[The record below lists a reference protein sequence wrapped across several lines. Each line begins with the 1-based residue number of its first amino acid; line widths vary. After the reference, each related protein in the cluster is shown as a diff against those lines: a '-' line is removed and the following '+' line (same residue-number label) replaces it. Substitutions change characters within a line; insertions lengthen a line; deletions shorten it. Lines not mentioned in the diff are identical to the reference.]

1 MKAEPA
7 DQAKL
12 LELQELDNHLA
23 QVAKKANTLPEAT
36 ALEELTGQLTVAK
49 EAQREALALVDE
61 ITGEMKRAESD
72 VELVEARIAKDTERL
87 DQSTSAKDAQG
98 LEHELNS
105 LRERLG
111 ALEEVELAVME
122 RLDQAEKEL
131 SGAEQAATELS
142 SQVDDATA
150 ALHSAKA
157 ALEQDYQQTTAKRT
171 DLVGTIPHELV
182 ALYERQRERYGF
194 GASHLRRG
202 ISSASGVAL
211 TESDLAT
218 VRAAAP
224 DDVVL
229 CPDSN
234 AILVRTGES
243 GL

>member
-142 SQVDDATA
+142 SQVDEATA
-150 ALHSAKA
+150 ALKSAKA
-157 ALEQDYQQTTAKRT
+157 ALEQDYQEATAKRI
-171 DLVGTIPHELV
+171 DVVGTIPHELV

>member
-171 DLVGTIPHELV
+171 GLVGAIPHELV

>member
-23 QVAKKANTLPEAT
+23 QVTKKANTLPEAT
-36 ALEELTGQLTVAK
+36 ALDELTRQLSAAK
-49 EAQREALALVDE
+49 EAQREALAVVDE
-61 ITGEMKRAESD
+61 ITAEMKRAESD

-98 LEHELNS
+98 LEHELQS

-122 RLDQAEKEL
+122 RLEQAEKEL
-131 SGAEQAATELS
+131 SGAEQAVTELS
-142 SQVDDATA
+142 SQVDEATA
-150 ALHSAKA
+150 ALKSAKA
-157 ALEQDYQQTTAKRT
+157 ALEQDYQETTAKRSE
-171 DLVGTIPHELV
+171 LVDAILADLV

>member
-12 LELQELDNHLA
+12 MELQELDNHLA
-23 QVAKKANTLPEAT
+23 QVTKKANTLPEAT
-36 ALEELTGQLTVAK
+36 VLDELTTQLSAAK
-49 EAQREALALVDE
+49 EAQREALAVVDE
-61 ITGEMKRAESD
+61 ITAEMKRAESD

-98 LEHELNS
+98 LEHELQS

-122 RLDQAEKEL
+122 RLEQAEKEL

-142 SQVDDATA
+142 SRVDEATA
-150 ALHSAKA
+150 ALKSAKA
-157 ALEQDYQQTTAKRT
+157 SLEQDYQETTAKRGE
-171 DLVGTIPHELV
+171 LVDAIPADLV

>member
-23 QVAKKANTLPEAT
+23 QVTKKANTLPEAT
-36 ALEELTGQLTVAK
+36 TLEELTGQLTAAK
-49 EAQREALALVDE
+49 EAQREALAVVDE
-61 ITGEMKRAESD
+61 ITAEIKRAESD

-98 LEHELNS
+98 LEHELQS
-105 LRERLG
+105 LRERLS

-122 RLDQAEKEL
+122 RLEQAEKEL
-131 SGAEQAATELS
+131 SGAEQAATELV
-142 SQVDDATA
+142 SQVEDATA

-157 ALEQDYQQTTAKRT
+157 ALEQDYQETTAKRT
-171 DLVGTIPHELV
+171 DLVGAIPQELV

-194 GASHLRRG
+194 GASHLRRE

-218 VRAAAP
+218 VRAAAT

>member
-12 LELQELDNHLA
+12 MELQELDNHLA
-23 QVAKKANTLPEAT
+23 QVTKKANTLPEAT
-36 ALEELTGQLTVAK
+36 VLDELTTQLSAAK

-61 ITGEMKRAESD
+61 ITAEMKRAESD

-98 LEHELNS
+98 LEHELQS

-122 RLDQAEKEL
+122 RLEQAEKEL

-142 SQVDDATA
+142 SRVDEATA
-150 ALHSAKA
+150 ALKSAKA
-157 ALEQDYQQTTAKRT
+157 SLEQDYQETTAKRSE
-171 DLVGTIPHELV
+171 LVGAIPADLV

-194 GASHLRRG
+194 GASHLLRG

>member
-12 LELQELDNHLA
+12 MELQELDNHLA
-23 QVAKKANTLPEAT
+23 QVTKKANTLPEAT
-36 ALEELTGQLTVAK
+36 VLDELTTQLSAAK

-61 ITGEMKRAESD
+61 ITAEMKRAESD

-98 LEHELNS
+98 LEHELQS

-122 RLDQAEKEL
+122 RLEQAEKEL

-142 SQVDDATA
+142 SQVDEATA
-150 ALHSAKA
+150 ALKSAKA
-157 ALEQDYQQTTAKRT
+157 SLEQDYQETTAKRSE
-171 DLVGTIPHELV
+171 LVGAIPADLV

-194 GASHLRRG
+194 GASHLLRG

>member
-23 QVAKKANTLPEAT
+23 QVTKKANTLPEAT
-36 ALEELTGQLTVAK
+36 TLEELTGQLTAAK
-49 EAQREALALVDE
+49 EAQREALALVDD
-61 ITGEMKRAESD
+61 ITAEMKRAESD
-72 VELVEARIAKDTERL
+72 VELVEARIQKDTERL

-98 LEHELNS
+98 LEHELQS
-105 LRERLG
+105 LRERLS

-122 RLDQAEKEL
+122 RLEHAEKEL
-131 SGAEQAATELS
+131 SGAEQAATELV
-142 SQVDDATA
+142 SQVEDATT
-150 ALHSAKA
+150 ALQSAKS
-157 ALEQDYQQTTAKRT
+157 ALEQDYQETTAKRT
-171 DLVGTIPHELV
+171 DLVNAIPQELV

-218 VRAAAP
+218 VRAAAA

>member
-12 LELQELDNHLA
+12 MELQELDNHLA
-23 QVAKKANTLPEAT
+23 QVTKKANTLPEAT
-36 ALEELTGQLTVAK
+36 VLDELTTQLSAAK

-61 ITGEMKRAESD
+61 ITAEMKRAESD

-142 SQVDDATA
+142 SQVDEATA
-150 ALHSAKA
+150 ALKSAKA
-157 ALEQDYQQTTAKRT
+157 ALEQDYQEATAKRI
-171 DLVGTIPHELV
+171 DVVGTIPHELV